1 MTQSAARN
9 TRTAE
14 MQDRQD
20 RQDHRSHQDRE
31 DALHDVRDA
40 AAFVHDLAQQARV
53 HITDAGGS
61 RMVWRR
67 FGAGPHVL
75 LVHGGHGSWLHWV
88 RNVAALSARHTVW
101 VPDLPG
107 FGASGNPGDGA
118 LQTLVDTIVA
128 GFAQL
133 PVDGPVDVI
142 GFSFGGLIS
151 SHLARALP
159 SVRALALLGPGGHGG
174 VRRQTIDLL
183 DWRRAPDAAA
193 LAETM
198 RHNIGAFMIADP
210 HKIDALAVL
219 AYTESCRHTRFR
231 SKHISRAGGL
241 AQALDLLDAH
251 GGREQEPMPILIA
264 FGEHD
269 VTADP
274 AAVLAAFVDGRPHRH
289 GAILAGAGHWVQYE
303 AHDAVNALLCDW
315 LARDAES
322 RGRQ

>member
-1 MTQSAARN
+1 MLSASISHKSDVGGVAVNIAPEDIGARLAAMRDTVRRHTGHAPDRFLVQEMIGNGVELILGTHRDALGTAILLGMGGVTAELFQDTALRLLPESGALTRAEALSMVRELKTWPLLDGYRGRPKADVDALVDAIVAFSQMAAVLGGCVRRTAWRCLVHDSMQRGVPAMTQSAARN
-9 TRTAE
+9 TRTVDIE
-14 MQDRQD
+14 NRQD

-107 FGASGNPGDGA
+107 FGASGNPGDGV

-142 GFSFGGLIS
+142 GFSF
-151 SHLARALP
+151 
-159 SVRALALLGPGGHGG
+159 
-174 VRRQTIDLL
+174 
-183 DWRRAPDAAA
+183 
-193 LAETM
+193 
-198 RHNIGAFMIADP
+198 
-210 HKIDALAVL
+210 
-219 AYTESCRHTRFR
+219 
-231 SKHISRAGGL
+231 
-241 AQALDLLDAH
+241 
-251 GGREQEPMPILIA
+251 
-264 FGEHD
+264 
-269 VTADP
+269 
-274 AAVLAAFVDGRPHRH
+274 
-289 GAILAGAGHWVQYE
+289 
-303 AHDAVNALLCDW
+303 
-315 LARDAES
+315 
-322 RGRQ
+322 